1 MSVKPDT
8 VTTHRAGFRPS
19 RALAD
24 DEIKRFLDRNW
35 WGVLSTLEESSP
47 YAVPVVYGYD
57 GDHFYIAN
65 KIGRK
70 TSNIEA
76 HSGVCLCVTE
86 VERGNAEWSSVVVT
100 GDAEFVDDSD
110 GQLDALRALR
120 GQTGLDLVVGPQDLS
135 RLAAA
140 RVVRIVPREITGR
153 TVVGETSRSC
163 STDDR

>member
-1 MSVKPDT
+1 MT
-8 VTTHRAGFRPS
+8 YRGGFRES
-19 RALAD
+19 RALSN
-24 DEIKRFLDRNW
+24 DEIERFLDRNW
-35 WGVLSTLEESSP
+35 WGVLSTLEEHFP

-86 VERGNAEWSSVVVT
+86 VQRGNAEWSSVVVT
-100 GDAEFVDDSD
+100 GDAEFVDDSE

-120 GQTGLDLVVGPQDLS
+120 GQTGADLKVGPQDLS
-135 RLAAA
+135 RLAVA

-153 TVVGETSRSC
+153 TIIGGTSKGRLA
-163 STDDR
+163 DDR

>member
-1 MSVKPDT
+1 MRADT
-8 VTTHRAGFRPS
+8 RTTHRAGFRES

-24 DEIKRFLDRNW
+24 DEIRRFLDRNW
-35 WGVLSTLEESSP
+35 WGVLSTLEERFP

-70 TSNIEA
+70 TSNIETR
-76 HSGVCLCVTE
+76 SGVCLCVTE
-86 VERGNAEWSSVVVT
+86 VERGNAEWSSVVIT

-120 GQTGLDLVVGPQDLS
+120 GQTGLDVEVGPQDLA
-135 RLAAA
+135 RIAAA

-153 TVVGETSRSC
+153 TTVGETSESA
-163 STDDR
+163 